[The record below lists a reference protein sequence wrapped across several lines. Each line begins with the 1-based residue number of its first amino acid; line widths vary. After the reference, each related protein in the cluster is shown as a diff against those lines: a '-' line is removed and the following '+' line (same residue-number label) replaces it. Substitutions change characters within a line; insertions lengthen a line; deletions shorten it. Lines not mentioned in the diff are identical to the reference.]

1 MEHTPKN
8 EPIEGVVSIEGYTQ
22 SAGTGFKES
31 LLLSVNPEAE
41 FVDPDEDLDS
51 VFARRG
57 GAFEE
62 VQTWRPVIVRIHPD
76 AGRET
81 VLRLLEKMRAKVERD
96 WEAIY
101 IFAYHLKGEAKHIG
115 SRPLNTP
122 RQRPIAPSRSPRT
135 AEEGMPISSGIMRPQ
150 RVL

>member
-1 MEHTPKN
+1 LEESVEHTPTN
-8 EPIEGVVSIEGYTQ
+8 EPIEGVVSIEGYTK

-51 VFARRG
+51 IFARRG

-62 VQTWRPVIVRIHPD
+62 AQSWRPVIVRIHPG

-81 VLRLLEKMRAKVERD
+81 VLRLLDKMRAKLERD
-96 WEAIY
+96 WEVIVSA
-101 IFAYHLKGEAKHIG
+101 HD
-115 SRPLNTP
+115 
-122 RQRPIAPSRSPRT
+122 
-135 AEEGMPISSGIMRPQ
+135 AET
-150 RVL
+150 

>member
-1 MEHTPKN
+1 MEHTPTN

-57 GAFEE
+57 GALEE
-62 VQTWRPVIVRIHPD
+62 VQSWRPVIVRIHPD

-96 WEAIY
+96 WEAIVP
-101 IFAYHLKGEAKHIG
+101 AHDPEA
-115 SRPLNTP
+115 
-122 RQRPIAPSRSPRT
+122 
-135 AEEGMPISSGIMRPQ
+135 
-150 RVL
+150 

>member
-1 MEHTPKN
+1 MEHTPTN
-8 EPIEGVVSIEGYTQ
+8 DDPIEGVVSIEGYTQ

-31 LLLSVNPEAE
+31 LLLTVNPEDE

-62 VQTWRPVIVRIHPD
+62 VQSWRPVIVRIHPD

-81 VLRLLEKMRAKVERD
+81 VLRLLEKIGRLSCPPTTRRHRAWEWTLAERA
-96 WEAIY
+96 E
-101 IFAYHLKGEAKHIG
+101 
-115 SRPLNTP
+115 SRLGPA
-122 RQRPIAPSRSPRT
+122 PIA
-135 AEEGMPISSGIMRPQ
+135 
-150 RVL
+150 

>member
-1 MEHTPKN
+1 MEHAPTN

-51 VFARRG
+51 VFARCG
-57 GAFEE
+57 GPLEE
-62 VQTWRPVIVRIHPD
+62 AQTWRPVIVRIHPD

-81 VLRLLEKMRAKVERD
+81 VLRLLDKIRAKVERD
-96 WEAIY
+96 WELIVPA
-101 IFAYHLKGEAKHIG
+101 HDREA
-115 SRPLNTP
+115 
-122 RQRPIAPSRSPRT
+122 
-135 AEEGMPISSGIMRPQ
+135 
-150 RVL
+150 